1 MIKKRVI
8 LTLLILLVLEIVSP
22 FVFKENNYV
31 QAATPSHL
39 GNKDASFNHFED
51 TPNGWARYSNGN
63 FMQIGGYFIRDDV
76 NQLRANWH
84 AVLGPDVE
92 LATNGGIGLD
102 SPTAYTPPAGYKI
115 HSIASYA
122 VYQMRTYLVQKEE
135 SGCQGGLPSDNKC
148 NPYYFIGDAGEDNAW
163 AKTPNISSASH
174 WVNYKPDIMRFNP
187 GRNKTM
193 LYYQWRTA
201 QIRKTGDTNGAN
213 GTPWLKYD
221 FKIVKDKPTTPPVTD
236 PCVTNPSDPS
246 CTPGT
251 PGPPTD
257 PGPPNVSPPPIEAC
271 ARDINVGGSGSI
283 NGSNMLA
290 DPNGKIIES
299 PESGQFDVLKYG
311 IPSSEHLK
319 VEGQSE
325 KYLSDY
331 SYQGMG
337 GSVTYRVKVTKD
349 YMLRWLDKAAN
360 TYVYEHVRQEEV
372 VPDVYSVSYW
382 QIGHLAVYSFMDA
395 TFRNYA
401 LPNEMVVVPNT
412 QQATASSNH
421 SASVGSHV
429 FPKNCESIYLGLD
442 TIDGG
447 ETKPSAPM
455 ANLSGSAQQG
465 SRPPDVKNDYVN
477 VDGVTYMNDGMVS
490 LNGPT
495 PSGIPPAPQVRV
507 EKFSLLIEPT
517 KVNKWQT
524 PSSITSRYQTIHT
537 VNTGGGSR
545 EFTGTSPTKIN
556 PVTVH
561 TPVVMYSK
569 ASDDKEHDQR
579 TDAPNRS
586 TPANSDTDRH
596 AFILDRPFTVTLPT
610 NGQHLDVGMAP
621 GYGNRDYAK
630 YTKTDGKQVK
640 FPFDVYTAD
649 KSAFYPKETWIR
661 VPLNQT
667 DVTFFMPVWV
677 PEGEYTVKFR
687 SIAINAPAELPEEH
701 HANLNLTYRTPNGV
715 MANHV
720 AYDTIEVDVVGRLYD
735 FRVTDILDFNWE
747 NVFRT
752 TKGLIEPTGN
762 QYWVGD
768 KMIDGQPRTTFT
780 EPFRL
785 PIRHGSHPDGYR
797 NVAVKTGY
805 QFKFDMKTKGDM
817 REQNDGVHIT
827 PSFYFVDKNGQNR
840 RKVDVYYHND
850 AKYFVKVGS
859 PQDKEYRM
867 VKLNEPLRNVPKS
880 QLNNTAD
887 YYYRHANNYGYTT
900 EKNTQFIHTFIRNF
914 ERDYSKQAN
923 ATGPYGDQI
932 LHWKLRTFMGPLA
945 NNVPANAMVPQ
956 ADAISSEQTWYGEY
970 SLPADI
976 YIVEEGKNIAGYG
989 QTHRLNKSH
998 PLFLRDGY
1006 LIVNF
1011 DIETIQKGDLS
1022 KPHLQYIN
1030 GELSNQWKR
1039 EGFKYSFTDPYGF
1052 NFPLID
1058 GDVIF
1063 YHGDQSSLDDFVPS
1077 VTH

>member
-1 MIKKRVI
+1 MNRKRVI
-8 LTLLILLVLEIVSP
+8 LTLIFIMVLEIFSP
-22 FVFKENNYV
+22 FILGKNNV
-31 QAATPSHL
+31 VEAATPSHL
-39 GNKDASFNHFED
+39 GNKDDSF
-51 TPNGWARYSNGN
+51 PNIYTDGMGWAKSGSGN
-63 FMQIGGYFIRDDV
+63 FLQIGGFFIREDV

-102 SPTAYTPPAGYKI
+102 SPTAYTPPDGYKI

-122 VYQMRTYLVQKEE
+122 VYRMRTYDIQILE
-135 SGCQGGLPSDNKC
+135 STCNGGSYTENKC
-148 NPYYFIGDAGEDNAW
+148 HPYYFQGDAGVNNAW
-163 AKTPNISSASH
+163 AKNPNIDSASD
-174 WVNYKPDIMRFNP
+174 WEYYETIWEYNAGRGKNMQYYRF
-187 GRNKTM
+187 
-193 LYYQWRTA
+193 RTA
-201 QIRKTGDTNGAN
+201 QIRKTGDNNGAG
-213 GTPWLKYD
+213 GTPALKYD
-221 FKIVKDKPTTPPVTD
+221 FKIVKENTTTPPVTD

-257 PGPPNVSPPPIEAC
+257 PGPPPVSPPPAEAC
-271 ARDINVGGSGSI
+271 ARDISVGG
-283 NGSNMLA
+283 NGSLNGTNMLA

-299 PESGQFDVLKYG
+299 PESGQFNVLKYG
-311 IPSSEHLK
+311 IPSSEYLK

-349 YMLRWLDKAAN
+349 YMLRWLDKASN
-360 TYVYEHVRQEEV
+360 TYMYEHVRQEEV

-421 SASVGSHV
+421 SASVDSHV

-442 TIDGG
+442 TLDGG
-447 ETKPSAPM
+447 ESKPSAPM

-465 SRPPDVKNDYVN
+465 SRPPDVKNDFVN
-477 VDGVTYMNDGMVS
+477 VDGVTYMNDGMAS
-490 LNGPT
+490 LNAPT

-507 EKFSLLIEPT
+507 EKLSLLIEPT

-524 PSSITSRYQTIHT
+524 PSSITSRYQSIHT
-537 VNTGGGSR
+537 VNTSGGSR

-556 PVTVH
+556 TVTVH
-561 TPVVMYSK
+561 TPVVMYAK

-579 TDAPNRS
+579 TDGPNRS

-610 NGQHLDVGMAP
+610 NGQHLDVGRAP

-640 FPFDVYTAD
+640 FPFDVYTSD
-649 KSAFYPKETWIR
+649 KSAFYPKETWIK

-667 DVTFFMPVWV
+667 EVSFFMPVWV
-677 PEGEYTVKFR
+677 PEGEYTIKYR

-715 MANHV
+715 MENHV

-735 FRVTDILDFNWE
+735 FRVTDITDYNWE
-747 NVFRT
+747 SVFRT
-752 TKGLIEPTGN
+752 TKGLIEHTGN
-762 QYWVGD
+762 YYWVG
-768 KMIDGQPRTTFT
+768 KNSIDGLLRGNQ
-780 EPFRL
+780 EPFTL
-785 PIRHGSHPDGYR
+785 PIRQGSHPDGYK

-817 REQNDGVHIT
+817 RNMNDGVHIT
-827 PSFYFVDKNGQNR
+827 PTFYFVDKNGQNR

-850 AKYFVKVGS
+850 ANYFVKVGS
-859 PQDKEYRM
+859 TQDKEYRM
-867 VKLNEPLRNVPKS
+867 VTLNAPMRNVPKS

-887 YYYRHANNYGYTT
+887 YYYRHADKYGYTT
-900 EKNTQFIHTFIRNF
+900 EKTQQFIHTFIRNF
-914 ERDYSKQAN
+914 ERDYSKQEN

-932 LHWKLRTFMGPLA
+932 LHWKLRTFIGPLTSA
-945 NNVPANAMVPQ
+945 VPNTAMVPQ
-956 ADAISSEQTWYGEY
+956 ADAISSEQNWYGEY
-970 SLPADI
+970 SLPAEIFVVD
-976 YIVEEGKNIAGYG
+976 EGKNIAGYG

-998 PLFLRDGY
+998 PIFLRDGY
-1006 LIVNF
+1006 VIVNF
-1011 DIETIQKGDLS
+1011 DIETIQNGDLS

-1030 GELSNQWKR
+1030 AELTNQWKR
-1039 EGFKYSFTDPYGF
+1039 EGFQYSFTDPYGNIF
-1052 NFPLID
+1052 SLLD

-1063 YHGDQSSLDDFVPS
+1063 YHGDKSSLMDFNPS
-1077 VTH
+1077 ITH

>member
-1 MIKKRVI
+1 MKWIKKSLVI
-8 LTLLILLVLEIVSP
+8 LCVLLMTPIFPLLDYQVAEAAPVDSLGGANTGISNVHRRVDTQQGLGIYDGSLSTDSQGRLRWTLNSY
-22 FVFKENNYV
+22 K
-31 QAATPSHL
+31 T
-39 GNKDASFNHFED
+39 
-51 TPNGWARYSNGN
+51 ART
-63 FMQIGGYFIRDDV
+63 
-76 NQLRANWH
+76 NWH
-84 AVLGPDVE
+84 NWH
-92 LATNGGIGLD
+92 TQNGQPTWSVVVGYE
-102 SPTAYTPPAGYKI
+102 SETAYSPPAGWEIQGILKYPVYTPR
-115 HSIASYA
+115 HYPVSIRDCTEYTKGLGKGQGKAPWTSPGDGKCHPTTYQGHLDNNHWAINDILRASWNYD
-122 VYQMRTYLVQKEE
+122 REE
-135 SGCQGGLPSDNKC
+135 ATWEG
-148 NPYYFIGDAGEDNAW
+148 
-163 AKTPNISSASH
+163 
-174 WVNYKPDIMRFNP
+174 
-187 GRNKTM
+187 
-193 LYYQWRTA
+193 
-201 QIRKTGDTNGAN
+201 KTGPFYIFDAAQR
-213 GTPWLKYD
+213 LYAYD
-221 FKIVKDKPTTPPVTD
+221 FRIKPIGSTTPVD
-236 PCVTNPSDPS
+236 PCIANPNAAG
-246 CTPGT
+246 CTPGGGT
-251 PGPPTD
+251 PGTPPTD
-257 PGPPNVSPPPIEAC
+257 PGPPSVTPPPTLAC
-271 ARDINVGGSGSI
+271 PRDINVGAGGSMSS
-283 NGSNMLA
+283 NPSNMLA
-290 DPNGKIIES
+290 DPNGLITES
-299 PESGQFDVLKYG
+299 AESSQFKVLTYG
-311 IPSSEHLK
+311 IPSSEYLK
-319 VEGQSE
+319 VEGYSE

-331 SYQGMG
+331 RYQGMN
-337 GSVTYRVKVTKD
+337 GSVTYQVKVTKD
-349 YMLRWLDKAAN
+349 YMLRWLDKASN
-360 TYVYEHVRQEEV
+360 TYMYEHVRQEG
-372 VPDVYSVSYW
+372 DISDAYSISYW
-382 QIGHLAVYSFMDA
+382 QIGHLAIYSFMDA

-401 LPNEMVVVPNT
+401 LPNEIAIVPNF
-412 QQATASSNH
+412 QQVTANSNH
-421 SASVGSHV
+421 SSNVNNHV
-429 FPKNCESIYLGLD
+429 FPKNCESVYLGLE
-442 TIDGG
+442 TVDGG
-447 ETKPSAPM
+447 ESKPSAPT
-455 ANLSGSAQQG
+455 ANLQGAAAIG
-465 SRPPDVKNDYVN
+465 SRPPDVKNDLVV
-477 VDGVTYMNDGMVS
+477 VDGNTSMSDSMAS

-495 PSGIPPAPQVRV
+495 PSPIPIAGQVKV
-507 EKFSLLIEPT
+507 EQSSLQIEPT

-524 PSSITSRYQTIHT
+524 PSSITARYETIHT

-556 PVTVH
+556 TVTVH
-561 TPVVMYSK
+561 TPVVMYAK

-579 TDAPNRS
+579 TDPPDRS

-610 NGQHLDVGMAP
+610 SGQHLDVGMAP

-649 KSAFYPKETWIR
+649 KSGFYPKETWIR

-701 HANLNLTYRTPNGV
+701 HANLNLTYRTPNGI

-785 PIRHGSHPDGYR
+785 PIRHGSHPDGYK

-850 AKYFVKVGS
+850 AKYFVKIGS
-859 PQDKEYRM
+859 AQDKEYRM
-867 VKLNEPLRNVPKS
+867 VKLNEPLRNVPTD

-945 NNVPANAMVPQ
+945 NNVPVNAMVPQ

-1011 DIETIQKGDLS
+1011 DIESIQNGDLS

-1063 YHGDQSSLDDFVPS
+1063 YHGDKSSLEDFVPS